1 MKKLEDMNLVD
12 DFLAYSLTAHKTY
25 GEKASRYIL
34 GCILQR
40 KIRHITVV
48 PQKVWYGEEP
58 ENHGVRLDVYL
69 DEEDGELFDMEPD
82 NNSGAG
88 DVEALPRRVRFYHAK
103 IDAGNLVA
111 GEDYS
116 ALRNVVVI
124 FITTYDPFGRNRM
137 VYTIKNSCVE
147 EPDLPYEDGAMT
159 IFLYTKGTEGKPP
172 EELVQL
178 AQYMENSTAG
188 NAKSEDLARLHE
200 MVTKVKA
207 DREVGLAYMKAVEI
221 EKRIRAEGQAERQAE
236 DVLVLLGRK
245 GIVPSDV
252 ECAIRAQTDAEV
264 LTEWLLLAADAK
276 TVGEFQEQM
285 GSISGK

>member
-88 DVEALPRRVRFYHAK
+88 DVEALPWRVRFYHAK
-103 IDAGNLVA
+103 IDAGNLMA

-124 FITTYDPFGRNRM
+124 FITTYDPFDRNRM

-221 EKRIRAEGQAERQAE
+221 EKRIRSEGKAEGKAEA
-236 DVLVLLGRK
+236 VLVLLGRK
-245 GIVPSDV
+245 GEVPSDV

-264 LTEWLLLAADAK
+264 LTKWLLLAADVK

-285 GSISGK
+285 GGSCF